1 MKLLIEGKVCKT
13 YWDTNTTVFYDAS
26 IQIQS
31 GEIYILAGR
40 NSVGKSTLLK
50 VLSLSEP
57 NDQDTLKFHIN
68 QEDISYMPTNLN
80 YYQYMRISDL
90 FQFHKSLNHRFNLA
104 YAKDRIFEFDIR
116 RDVKIKNLSE
126 GKKKILSYIMCL
138 SMDAKL
144 YILDEPFPYVDLI
157 YDENFRKMIIN
168 LYSEDKTFIIATH
181 QINEFE
187 KVASK
192 CLIVKNKKLIESF
205 DIEKIRTDEEISLE
219 EFVKE
224 RMRI

>member
-1 MKLLIEGKVCKT
+1 MKTLIEGQIFKT
-13 YWDTNTTVFYDAS
+13 YWDTETTVFYDAP
-26 IQIQS
+26 IQIES
-31 GEIYILAGR
+31 GEIYIVAGR
-40 NSVGKSTLLK
+40 NSVGKSTLLRL
-50 VLSLSEP
+50 LSLSEP
-57 NDQDTLKFHIN
+57 NDQETLKFNI
-68 QEDISYMPTNLN
+68 EEKDISYMPTNLN
-80 YYQYMRISDL
+80 YYQYMRIKDL
-90 FQFHKSLNHRFNLA
+90 FHFHQSLNQRFNTA
-104 YAKDRIFEFDIR
+104 YAMERIFDFGIR
-116 RDVKIKNLSE
+116 KNVNIKDLSD

-138 SMDAKL
+138 SIEAKL

-168 LYSEDKTFIIATH
+168 LYSEDKTFMIATH

-192 CLIVKNKKLIESF
+192 CLIVKNRSLIESY
-205 DIEKIRTDEEISLE
+205 DIESIRTDEEISLE

>member
-1 MKLLIEGKVCKT
+1 MKTLIEGQIFKT
-13 YWDTNTTVFYDAS
+13 YWDTETTVFYDAP

-31 GEIYILAGR
+31 GEIYIVAGR
-40 NSVGKSTLLK
+40 NSVGKSTLLRL
-50 VLSLSEP
+50 LSLSEP
-57 NDQDTLKFHIN
+57 NDQETLKFNI
-68 QEDISYMPTNLN
+68 EEKDISYMPTNLN
-80 YYQYMRISDL
+80 YYQYMRIKDL
-90 FQFHKSLNHRFNLA
+90 FHFHQSLNQRFNMV
-104 YAKDRIFEFDIR
+104 YAMERICDFDIR
-116 RDVKIKNLSE
+116 RNVKIKDLSE

-138 SMDAKL
+138 SIEAKL

-168 LYSEDKTFIIATH
+168 LYSEDKTFMIATH

-192 CLIVKNKKLIESF
+192 CLIVKNRSLIESY
-205 DIEKIRTDEEISLE
+205 DIESIRTDEEISLE

>member
-1 MKLLIEGKVCKT
+1 M
-13 YWDTNTTVFYDAS
+13 
-26 IQIQS
+26 
-31 GEIYILAGR
+31 
-40 NSVGKSTLLK
+40 
-50 VLSLSEP
+50 
-57 NDQDTLKFHIN
+57 
-68 QEDISYMPTNLN
+68 
-80 YYQYMRISDL
+80 
-90 FQFHKSLNHRFNLA
+90 A
-104 YAKDRIFEFDIR
+104 YAMERIRDFDIR
-116 RDVKIKNLSE
+116 RNVKIKDLSE

-138 SMDAKL
+138 SIEAKL

-168 LYSEDKTFIIATH
+168 LYSEDKTFMIATH

-192 CLIVKNKKLIESF
+192 CLIVKNRSLIESY
-205 DIEKIRTDEEISLE
+205 DIESIRTDEEISLE